1 MKIHLSPDPVALG
14 EKAGARAAAV
24 LRAAV
29 EEKGAARLVL
39 ATGASQFAT
48 LDQLVSEEGIAWDRV
63 TFFHLDEYLGLPEDH
78 PASFRRYLRE
88 RFVDRVPP
96 LAAMH
101 FIRGDAPD
109 PEAECDRLNGLIRE
123 KTIDLALIGIGENG
137 HLAFNDPPADFE
149 AKQPFHLVELDRA
162 CRQQQLGE
170 GWFASLEAVPQ
181 GAISM
186 SVPQILR
193 ARHLICSVPDAR
205 KADAV
210 YCALREPISP
220 QCPASILR
228 QHSACDLYLDKA
240 SAARL

>member
-1 MKIHLSPDPVALG
+1 MKIHLNPDSKTLG
-14 EKAGARAAAV
+14 VKAGARAAAV
-24 LRAAV
+24 LRAALA
-29 EEKGAARLVL
+29 ESGAARLVL

-48 LDQLVSEEGIAWDRV
+48 LDQLVAEQGIDWGKV

-96 LAAMH
+96 LADMH

-109 PEAECDRLNGLIRE
+109 PEAECARLSGLIRE
-123 KTIDLALIGIGENG
+123 APIDLALIGIGENG

-149 AKQPFHLVELDRA
+149 AKEPFHLVKLDQA

-170 GWFASLEAVPQ
+170 GWFGSLEEVPAR
-181 GAISM
+181 AISM

-193 ARHLICSVPDAR
+193 ARHLVCSVPDAR

-210 YCALREPISP
+210 YCALRGPVTP
-220 QCPASILR
+220 QCPASVLR
-228 QHSACDLYLDKA
+228 KHAACDLFLDKA